1 MKDISPMLAGFKDM
15 AYQVNGIALGIE
27 AGDLVTHFDA
37 GGIRRIDVQG
47 NMVPARMW
55 HSLA

>member
-1 MKDISPMLAGFKDM
+1 MLAGFKDM